1 MWPKRVPK
9 PASHADR
16 TPSEQDP
23 RARRVLIVDDNA
35 DSADSLALVARSW
48 GHETAVARDG
58 PSALAVAKDFQ
69 PECAL
74 VDIGLPGMNGYEL
87 GRRLRDA
94 HRHLY
99 LVAMTGYGRHEDRK
113 MARTFGFDLHLVKP
127 ADLDELRNLLANG
140 ELN

>member
-1 MWPKRVPK
+1 
-9 PASHADR
+9 
-16 TPSEQDP
+16 
-23 RARRVLIVDDNA
+23 
-35 DSADSLALVARSW
+35 LVARSW

-127 ADLDELRNLLANG
+127 ADLDELRTLLANG